1 MKTLIVLLLVGA
13 GIALIVTVLGS
24 TLSPAQ
30 HSPKDAGI
38 AGALAIGAT
47 SRAKEPIPV
56 WREARGSISA
66 EDRVALRAGTLDTGD
81 RFKILNHMIGEVLWV
96 EIQGVDDPELRGWL
110 RSPPDEPVHA
120 TRIE

>member
-1 MKTLIVLLLVGA
+1 MKTLFVLALVGA

-24 TLSPAQ
+24 TLSPAKSE
-30 HSPKDAGI
+30 HKDAGV

-47 SRAKEPIPV
+47 SRAKETIPV

-66 EDRVALRAGTLDTGD
+66 EDRVALRAGTLATGD
-81 RFKILNHMIGEVLWV
+81 RFKVVNHVIGEVLWV
-96 EIQGVDDPELRGWL
+96 EIEGIDDPELRGFV